1 MAVNLNTEVAL
12 VLPFM
17 VDGNGNII
25 TTNNQNQ
32 IWSNRVKTLI
42 GTRLGERVMRPE
54 YGAKIGESLFNT
66 VGSMSDIVTREVN
79 RVFQEYLPLLTV
91 SDISIDHNTNTNELR
106 IDISYQL
113 PNTSTTT
120 TQVGVMVV
128 SNINPPYEEL
138 S

>member
-1 MAVNLNTEVAL
+1 MAVNLNSEVAL

-25 TTNNQNQ
+25 TTNNQAQ
-32 IWSNRVKTLI
+32 IWSNRVRALI

-79 RVFQEYLPLLTV
+79 RVFQEYLPLLTL
-91 SDISIDHNTNTNELR
+91 SEITIDHNTNTNQLLVN
-106 IDISYQL
+106 ISYQL
-113 PNTSTTT
+113 PNTTTTT

-138 S
+138 A